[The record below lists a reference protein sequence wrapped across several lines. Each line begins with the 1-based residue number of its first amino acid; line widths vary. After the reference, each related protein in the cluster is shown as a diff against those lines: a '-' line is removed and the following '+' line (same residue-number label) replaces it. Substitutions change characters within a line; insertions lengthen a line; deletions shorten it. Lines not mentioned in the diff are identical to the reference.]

1 MHHYEKENAK
11 EWQMDLGDTP
21 KQSPAPNHKAD
32 AELEG
37 GGWTQVV
44 SSTPVPPRRFEASS
58 SKAPTPDAR
67 IPNPSASK
75 PHLAK
80 VSGVPTR
87 GPPNQSATAAT
98 PSTTNAKGSSGKGSH
113 SIAITPHTQPKR
125 PIVAPKAILR
135 EGQVKSRYPTG
146 VKLVRKEDNA
156 AKGAFRKGKP
166 HDALFTL
173 NKTCEKI
180 EPDRTKM
187 YNRLEEIGV
196 RFNSFIRPPQFL
208 ADRTLLLWGDEEQA
222 TQTIAELKEWVKSS
236 DDDDGSVHGPR
247 ETMQLKLKDER
258 FARIGYNQNKKAEQ
272 LDKKLREEAKMHK
285 FQKNPEDGHE
295 FAFQGCFL
303 WPVDEVRPE
312 ELLGPSCE
320 AFDPIRTYNHSHIVF
335 EATLSG
341 FKILSSKEAAVQ
353 NALQRIEGTMRE
365 FVARSGRIYS
375 SHMVQLPRSSNML
388 KDVMVV
394 PGSAGKVPVL
404 TGASLVNQEVHK
416 YIRQRDE
423 IDSENRKRMRH
434 ALRRVIERLPLYRG
448 QVRMRV
454 LFGTMTLSMFRWPEG
469 ATTVPFSDFIRNI
482 DVTSTKGSLIR
493 E

>member
-1 MHHYEKENAK
+1 
-11 EWQMDLGDTP
+11 MDAGNIP
-21 KQSPAPNHKAD
+21 KQSSAPNHTAD
-32 AELEG
+32 AESEG
-37 GGWTQVV
+37 DGWTQVV
-44 SSTPVPPRRFEASS
+44 SSRPVPPRRFEASS
-58 SKAPTPDAR
+58 SKAPMRDAR
-67 IPNPSASK
+67 IPNSSASK

-80 VSGVPTR
+80 LNGVPVR
-87 GPPNQSATAAT
+87 SPPKQSATVAK
-98 PSTTNAKGSSGKGSH
+98 PSPPVVKGLSGKGPYPT
-113 SIAITPHTQPKR
+113 AIPPHPLPKK
-125 PIVAPKAILR
+125 PTVAPNIIPR
-135 EGQVKSRYPTG
+135 EGPAKSRYPTG

-156 AKGAFRKGKP
+156 AKGAFRRGKL

-208 ADRTLLLWGDEEQA
+208 ADRNLLLWGDDEQTA
-222 TQTIAELKEWVKSS
+222 QTIAELKEWVKSS
-236 DDDDGSVHGPR
+236 NEEDDSFHGPR
-247 ETMQLKLKDER
+247 EKMQLKLKNEK

-272 LDKKLREEAKMHK
+272 LDKKIREEAKMHK
-285 FQKNPEDGHE
+285 FQKNPEDGQE
-295 FAFQGCFL
+295 FGFQGCFL

-320 AFDPIRTYNHSHIVF
+320 AFDPIRTYNHSHIIF
-335 EATLSG
+335 EAALSG
-341 FKILSSKEAAVQ
+341 FKILSNKEAAVQ

-365 FVARSGRIYS
+365 FVARSGKIYS
-375 SHMVQLPRSSNML
+375 SHMVQLPRASNMFQ
-388 KDVMVV
+388 DVKVL
-394 PGSAGKVPVL
+394 PGSTGKVPVL
-404 TGASLVNQEVHK
+404 TGASLVGQEVHK
-416 YIRQRDE
+416 YIQQKNAIE
-423 IDSENRKRMRH
+423 SENRKRMRH

-469 ATTVPFSDFIRNI
+469 AMTVPFSDFISNI
-482 DVTSTKGSLIR
+482 DVTSTKGALIR

>member
-1 MHHYEKENAK
+1 
-11 EWQMDLGDTP
+11 MDLGNTP
-21 KQSPAPNHKAD
+21 RQSSAPNHKAD
-32 AELEG
+32 AESDG
-37 GGWTQVV
+37 DGWTQVV
-44 SSTPVPPRRFEASS
+44 SSRPVPPRRFEASS
-58 SKAPTPDAR
+58 SKAPTTDAR
-67 IPNPSASK
+67 IPNPSAYK

-80 VSGVPTR
+80 VNGVPTR
-87 GPPNQSATAAT
+87 GSPNQPATAANPPT
-98 PSTTNAKGSSGKGSH
+98 ANAKDLSGKGPH
-113 SIAITPHTQPKR
+113 PTAIPPHPLPKR
-125 PIVAPKAILR
+125 PIVAPDIIPRQGPA
-135 EGQVKSRYPTG
+135 KSRYPTG

-156 AKGAFRKGKP
+156 AKGAFRRGKP

-208 ADRTLLLWGDEEQA
+208 ADRILLLWGDEEQTA
-222 TQTIAELKEWVKSS
+222 QTIAELKEWVKSS
-236 DDDDGSVHGPR
+236 DDDDDSFHGPR
-247 ETMQLKLKDER
+247 EKMQLKLKNEK

-272 LDKKLREEAKMHK
+272 LDKKIREEARMHK
-285 FQKNPEDGHE
+285 FQKNPEDGQE

-341 FKILSSKEAAVQ
+341 FKILSNKEAAVQ

-365 FVARSGRIYS
+365 FVARSGKIYS
-375 SHMVQLPRSSNML
+375 SHMVQLPRASNML
-388 KDVMVV
+388 KEVKVL
-394 PGSAGKVPVL
+394 PGSTGKVPVL
-404 TGASLVNQEVHK
+404 TGASLISQEVHK
-416 YIRQRDE
+416 YIRQKDAIE
-423 IDSENRKRMRH
+423 SENRKRMRH
-434 ALRRVIERLPLYRG
+434 ALCRVIERLPLYRG

-482 DVTSTKGSLIR
+482 DVTSTKGALIR